1 MAQNYA
7 TIGTG
12 TTSSSY
18 SNMFRTSYSDAV
30 GEAWFSAA
38 ELTAAGLVSGD
49 TILSVGWDV
58 AGNAGDT
65 MFNANASI
73 GQFNSM
79 PTTTTALTGLTNVWS
94 GDHVITT
101 GWNDFS
107 FSTGL
112 VWNGVDGI
120 LVRYCFDNDTTGSTP
135 SMRYTYTYTSGGNP
149 AYSARYY
156 YDYYGTTSGC
166 MLTANYNSST
176 KANTRFS
183 HVAGV
188 PFALGCMDSTA
199 YNYDPTAVYDDGSC
213 IFMGCTNPIATNYDA
228 NANMDDGSCLIEGCT
243 DMIGDL
249 NGDGDYDDT
258 MFGEDGTGMAFNWDP
273 TANVDDSSCVYCPTG
288 NISITATMGAYASEN
303 SWELLDAAGNVVMS
317 HQYTWSDNNSSF
329 THVGDTCF
337 TPGCYTMIMYDTYGD
352 GWNSGGN
359 LLITDQMGMI
369 LAQETFYG
377 YLGTSDTCPNGSS
390 WGCISYEF
398 TFNIGGSPCPVPGCT
413 NPIASNYDA
422 SADYDDGSC
431 IVCDSTQTILNL
443 TYNAESGASYQ
454 SFLITSSPAGDT
466 IYYAPPY
473 FVSTWGSV
481 GKNLCFDDG
490 CYDITLMSSGW
501 SGGWATGAFLEVTDG
516 VNAVQYTM
524 PSGSG
529 GSVTYQW
536 ALNGPCYTWGCTD
549 TAAINFDSTATA
561 DDGSCMLSCKAA
573 PYTEN
578 FDNGIGSF
586 VQSATDAFDWTLDA
600 SGTPSGSTGP
610 SDDITGGGNYLFT
623 ESSGNYYNTAIL
635 SSECLDISTLNC
647 AELSFAYHMYG
658 ADMGELMVLVN
669 GDTLWTMSGDQGN
682 QWNIAQVDLNA
693 YSGVDVTIEFVG
705 TTGSSYTSDM
715 AIDNVSVDECV
726 IYGCNDPLAPNY
738 DTTATADDGSCHFYC
753 NDNTFYMELSA
764 IGSYYGWNGATYSI
778 VDASGNVYASG
789 MGTTNSSDVI
799 TDSICLPN
807 GCDYSVIV
815 TSTTYSSYAGY
826 INWSLTNASNGYVAA
841 TGGAVYGSNDTTGFV
856 GDMSCNIYGCTDSTA
871 ANYDSWANTDD
882 ASCVYCSDAYVN
894 VSFWSNWAS
903 DEANCDF
910 VLFDG
915 NGDTVLA
922 GEGVDA
928 DVQLCLGDGCYSLQ
942 VNSSTSYS
950 ANYMYFMMTDV
961 ATGDTLAYVDVANGP
976 QDPMTLAYTSVADLA
991 GFGCGCTNPLA
1002 TNYDATA
1009 TVDDGNCVVCD
1020 DTYVDID
1027 MYGTYSSYESY
1038 CTFSIFN
1045 ANGDTVYSG
1054 AATDATMPGCFVDD
1068 CYTLEVYS
1076 TNSYGAGYMNLLVT
1090 GANGDTLSMVDV
1102 SNGTQDPNTLLYT
1115 SSFDMSGFGCG
1126 CTDTAAANYDA
1137 SATVDNGACVIC
1149 SDNFFYV
1156 DVNSYSS
1163 YYDGMVSWVIT
1174 NSNGDTTA
1182 NGGAGHAGTLCV
1194 PTDCY
1199 SISWSSS
1206 SSSYALQ
1213 YYTMNISDASGNIVA
1228 SSSPTGQ
1235 LMSWDESFEGWF
1247 GCIFGCTDVA
1257 AVNYDSTANA
1267 NDGSCEYPC
1276 YDNAVTITCGG
1287 GSYTSEVSW
1296 TLTDAS
1302 GAIVAA
1308 AGAPYNSNFC
1318 LADGCY
1324 YLDMVDSW
1332 GDGWNGNTFMVVDTA
1347 GAFVAAETLASGTN
1361 GSAQFYVGVGVCPVY
1376 GCMDSLAMNYDP
1388 AANTSDSSCM
1398 YACTAAPYAENFDL
1412 SLGTWTQ
1419 STTDGFDWSWDAS
1432 GTPSGSTGPSD
1443 DMTGGGYY
1451 LFTESSGNYSNTA
1464 TITSECLD
1472 ISMLNCAELQFA
1484 YNMYGAAMGSL
1495 SVSVNGNVEWTMSGD
1510 QGMGW
1515 NIAQVSLAAYAGVD
1529 VTIEITGTTG
1539 TSYTSDMAIDNIS
1552 VGECVIYGCM
1562 DSLASNYDASAT
1574 NDDGS
1579 CNFYCNDNTFYMEAS
1594 AIGSYY
1600 GWNGATWSVVDANGT
1615 VYASGVGTFDNSS
1628 TEYDSICLPAGCDYS
1643 VIVTSTTYS
1652 SYASYISWSL
1662 TSDNGYVAASGGGV
1676 YGSNDTTNFVGDMSC
1691 AIYGCT
1697 DSTASNYD
1705 MWANTDDSSC
1715 VYCSDTW
1722 ATVDL
1727 YGTYASYEQYCTFMI
1742 LNGNGDTVLTGAAAD
1757 GPVNFCMADDC
1768 YSVQVNSSNSYSGNY
1783 MNLSITDN
1791 AGNSLALVDVSS
1803 GAQLPGSLDYI
1814 STDDI
1819 AGFGCGCTNPAA
1831 ANYDST
1837 ATVDNGAC
1845 ILCTDN
1851 FGALTVGGG
1860 SYMSEVSWT
1869 LNGSDGTVVA
1879 SGGAPYTGDLCLT
1892 DDCYTLNM
1900 TDSWGD
1906 GWNGNTW
1913 SFTVNGVTFNETLAS
1928 GSSGSV
1934 ILSGS
1939 ALGCVAGCTD
1949 SLATNYDATA
1959 NADDGSCVY
1968 PCYDNELTLVL
1979 TDAGF
1984 DGWGSGFYSSDLTV
1998 TDANGVSTVYALASG
2013 YSDSIAL
2020 CLADGC
2026 YNFTT
2031 SGNESWSS
2039 EVGFNVLDASGN
2051 VLASGSDYGS
2061 WDAAFGNAVCP
2072 VYGCTDS
2079 TASNYDAAADTDD
2092 GSCTYPCLDNAVTFF
2107 MYDSWGDGWNGN
2119 TYAISDLSG
2128 NTVATGTLASGSADS
2143 VDLCIPDGCYDIVV
2157 GGGSYGSE
2165 VSFDFGS
2172 LNGAGT
2178 GSYQI
2183 TIGAGSCP
2191 VYGCTDSTA
2200 CNFDA
2205 AADTDDNSCTY
2216 PAATNL
2222 DCSGACLNDAD
2233 LDGICDE
2240 DEIAGCT
2247 DMAADNYDSTAT
2259 DNDGSCTYCS
2269 TFALSIDSQTD
2280 ATVNGACDGTVS
2292 ISGSGG
2298 TAPYNVSY
2306 TFNPSAVC
2314 AGTYTVTGTD
2324 ANGCTASI
2332 TVIIDEPAPPA
2343 ACQDVTGFEVNDMV
2357 TNDPDGSRIKWEW
2370 DGGNQYDADHYQI
2383 RHRPTSQTSGW
2394 NWDASG
2400 PANGVVT
2407 GQSSKMKYFLAACTE
2422 YEAQIRRK
2430 CVGTGT
2436 YSGWSTTITY
2446 TTPCPCPQVTNMTA
2460 TNIEDTWVTFN
2471 WDSAAVDSSQY
2482 VHWYLIRF
2490 SEDGG
2495 NTWGYK
2501 DPGTNLTA
2509 AVGNRTPNTNIQWQV
2524 RTYCNGDNYY
2534 RSDWANATFTSE
2546 VKPTMPTNLN
2556 AVAPS
2561 TLGAPAWQNDANY
2574 ANFSWDLPTGPT
2586 PHHYMIALYS
2596 NAQFVGYRGSHNP
2609 SAGSYLSG
2617 STTDK
2622 TFGNLTAGTT
2632 YAWRMRA
2639 YHTTGIIY
2647 YGNAL
2652 GLTWRSEWTPSS
2664 TFTTAASA
2672 REGYA
2677 PVADL
2682 EVYPNPSNDIFNV
2695 TFASE
2700 ETQTINVKV
2709 VNMIGEE
2716 VYTENLE
2723 EFVGQY
2729 TKSID
2734 LNTQPKGVYFLEI
2747 TTDKGG
2753 INKKIVLQ

>member
-1 MAQNYA
+1 
-7 TIGTG
+7 
-12 TTSSSY
+12 
-18 SNMFRTSYSDAV
+18 MFRTSYSDAV

-38 ELTAAGLVSGD
+38 ELSAAGLVSGD
-49 TILSVGWDV
+49 TIWSVGWDV

-73 GQFNSM
+73 GQFNAM

-107 FSTGL
+107 FSTAF

-120 LVRYCFDNDTTGSTP
+120 LVRYCFDNSTTGSTP

-156 YDYYGTTSGC
+156 YDWSGSTSGC
-166 MLTANYNSST
+166 LLTANYNSSS

-199 YNYDPTAVYDDGSC
+199 YNYDSTAVFDDGSC
-213 IFMGCTNPIATNYDA
+213 IYLGCTNPLASNYDPT
-228 NANMDDGSCLIEGCT
+228 ANMDDGSCLIEGCT

-258 MFGEDGTGMAFNWDP
+258 LIGEDGTGIAFNWDP
-273 TANVDDSSCVYCPTG
+273 IANVDDSSCVYCPTG

-303 SWELLDAAGNVVMS
+303 SWELLDDAGNVVMS
-317 HQYTWSDNNSSF
+317 HQYSWSDNNTVF
-329 THVGDTCF
+329 NYVGDSCF
-337 TPGCYTMIMYDTYGD
+337 TPGCYTMVLYDTYGD

-359 LLITDQMGMI
+359 VLVTDQMGMV

-377 YLGTSDTCPNGSS
+377 YLGTSDTCPDGSS

-398 TFNIGGSPCPVPGCT
+398 TFNIGGSPCPNPGCT
-413 NPIASNYDA
+413 NPIASNYDP

-431 IVCDSTQTILNL
+431 IACDSSQTILNL

-473 FVSTWGSV
+473 FVSSWGSV

-501 SGGWATGAFLEVTDG
+501 NGGWATGAFLEVTDG

-536 ALNGPCYTWGCTD
+536 ALNGACYTWGCTD

-561 DDGSCMLSCKAA
+561 DDGSCMLSCKVA
-573 PYTEN
+573 PYAEN
-578 FDNGIGSF
+578 FNNGIGSF
-586 VQSATDAFDWTLDA
+586 VQSTTDAFDWTLDA

-610 SDDITGGGNYLFT
+610 SDDMTGGGNYLFT
-623 ESSGNYYNTAIL
+623 ESSSNYYNTAIL

-682 QWNIAQVDLNA
+682 QWNIAQLDLNA
-693 YSGVDVTIEFVG
+693 YSGVDISIDFIG

-726 IYGCNDPLAPNY
+726 ILGCTDPMAPNY
-738 DTTATADDGSCHFYC
+738 DSSATSDDGSCHFYC
-753 NDNTFYMELSA
+753 NDNLFYLSMT
-764 IGSYYGWNGATYSI
+764 GSTWSGWYGATYSI
-778 VDASGNVYASG
+778 EDASGNVYYTGAG
-789 MGTTNSSDVI
+789 PMGAA

-807 GCDYSVIV
+807 GCDYFIT
-815 TSTTYSSYAGY
+815 TSAPTSSWGASYVQ
-826 INWSLTNASNGYVAA
+826 WTLTAANGYLAGSGSA
-841 TGGAVYGSNDTTGFV
+841 QDTAFFGADA
-856 GDMSCNIYGCTDSTA
+856 SCPIYGCTDSTA
-871 ANYDSWANTDD
+871 ANYNVYANTDD
-882 ASCVYCSDAYVN
+882 ASCVYCNDTYVN
-894 VSFWSNWAS
+894 ISFWSNWAS

-910 VLFDG
+910 VLFNG

-922 GEGVDA
+922 GEGVDD

-950 ANYMYFMMTDV
+950 ANYMYFMMTDF

-976 QDPMTLAYTSVADLA
+976 QDPMTLAYTSVTELA
-991 GFGCGCTNPLA
+991 GFGCGCTDPLA
-1002 TNYDATA
+1002 SNYDPTA
-1009 TVDDGNCVVCD
+1009 TVDDGNCVLCA

-1045 ANGDTVYSG
+1045 ANGDTIYSG

-1076 TNSYGAGYMNLLVT
+1076 TNYYGAGYMNLLIT
-1090 GANGDTLSMVDV
+1090 GATGDTLSMVDI
-1102 SNGTQDPNTLLYT
+1102 SNGTQDTSTLLYT
-1115 SSFDMSGFGCG
+1115 SSFDIPGFACG

-1137 SATVDNGACVIC
+1137 SATVDNGSCVIC
-1149 SDNFFYV
+1149 DDNFFYV
-1156 DVNSYSS
+1156 DVNTYSAF
-1163 YYDGMVSWVIT
+1163 YDPMVSWVVT
-1174 NSNGDTTA
+1174 NENGDTTA
-1182 NGGAGHAGTLCV
+1182 NGGAGHVGTLCV

-1287 GSYTSEVSW
+1287 GLYASEVSW

-1302 GAIVAA
+1302 GAIIAA
-1308 AGAPYNSNFC
+1308 DGAPYNSNFC

-1324 YLDMVDSW
+1324 YLDMVDSY
-1332 GDGWNGNTFMVVDTA
+1332 GDGWNGNTFVVVDTA
-1347 GAFVAAETLASGTN
+1347 GTIISAETIATGSN
-1361 GSAQFYVGVGVCPVY
+1361 ASAQFYLGAGVCPVY
-1376 GCMDSLAMNYDP
+1376 GCMDSLAMNFNP
-1388 AANTSDSSCM
+1388 LANTPDSCI

-1419 STTDGFDWSWDAS
+1419 STKDGFDWTWDAS
-1432 GTPSGSTGPSD
+1432 GTPSGTTGPTD

-1451 LFTESSGNYSNTA
+1451 LYTESSANYSNTA

-1484 YNMYGAAMGSL
+1484 YNMYGAAMGTL
-1495 SVSVNGNVEWTMSGD
+1495 EVFVNGNLEWTMSGD
-1510 QGMGW
+1510 QGQGW
-1515 NIAQVSLAAYAGVD
+1515 NIAQLSLAAYAGVD
-1529 VTIEITGTTG
+1529 VTIEISGTTG
-1539 TSYTSDMAIDNIS
+1539 TAYTSDMAIDNIS
-1552 VGECVIYGCM
+1552 VGECVIYGCT
-1562 DSLASNYDASAT
+1562 DALAPNYDSTAT
-1574 NDDGS
+1574 ADDGS
-1579 CNFYCNDNTFYMEAS
+1579 CHFYCNDETFYLSMT
-1594 AIGSYY
+1594 GSPWS
-1600 GWNGATWSVVDANGT
+1600 GWYGATYSIEDTAGN
-1615 VYASGVGTFDNSS
+1615 VYYTGAGPIGAST
-1628 TEYDSICLPAGCDYS
+1628 DSICLPAGCDYF
-1643 VIVTSTTYS
+1643 ITTTAPS
-1652 SYASYISWSL
+1652 ESWGASDIDWMI
-1662 TSDNGYVAASGGGV
+1662 TAANGYLVGT
-1676 YGSNDTTNFVGDMSC
+1676 GSAEDTVFFGAGPAC
-1691 AIYGCT
+1691 PIYGCT
-1697 DSTASNYD
+1697 DTLASNYD
-1705 MWANTDDSSC
+1705 IYANTDDSSC
-1715 VYCSDTW
+1715 VYCADTW
-1722 ATVDL
+1722 AIIDM
-1727 YGTYASYEQYCTFMI
+1727 YGIYTAYEEDCSYMI
-1742 LNGNGDTVLTGAAAD
+1742 LNGNGDTILSSAATD
-1757 GPVNFCMADDC
+1757 GPIGICLVDDC
-1768 YSVQVNSSNSYSGNY
+1768 YSLQVISTDSYAGEY
-1783 MNLSITDN
+1783 MNLLITNN
-1791 AGNSLALVDVSS
+1791 AADTLSFVDV
-1803 GAQLPGSLDYI
+1803 GEGVQFPGSLDYI
-1814 STDDI
+1814 STADI
-1819 AGFGCGCTNPAA
+1819 PGFGCGCTDTAA

-1837 ATVDNGAC
+1837 ATVDDGSC
-1845 ILCTDN
+1845 ILCVEN
-1851 FGALTVGGG
+1851 LASLTVGGG
-1860 SYMSEVSWT
+1860 SYMSEVSWI
-1869 LNGSDGTVVA
+1869 LNASDGTVVA
-1879 SGGAPYTGDLCLT
+1879 SGGAPYAGDLCLP

-1900 TDSWGD
+1900 IDSYGD
-1906 GWNGNTW
+1906 GWNGNSW
-1913 SFTVNGVTFNETLAS
+1913 SLTVNGSTITETLAFGDS
-1928 GSSGSV
+1928 ATVIISSQS
-1934 ILSGS
+1934 
-1939 ALGCVAGCTD
+1939 LGCVLGCTD
-1949 SLATNYDATA
+1949 TLALNYNANAT
-1959 NADDGSCVY
+1959 ADDGSCMY
-1968 PCYDNELTLVL
+1968 PCNDNELTLVL
-1979 TDAGF
+1979 TDNGF
-1984 DGWGSGFYSSDLTV
+1984 DGWIYGANSSNLVV
-1998 TDANGVSTVYALASG
+1998 TDANGGSSTYQLASG
-2013 YSDSIAL
+2013 YSDTIAI

-2031 SGNESWSS
+2031 AGNEPWSS
-2039 EVGFNVLDASGN
+2039 EVGFHVLDANGV
-2051 VLASGSDYGS
+2051 VLVSGSDYGS
-2061 WDAAFGNAVCP
+2061 WNVAFGNAICP

-2079 TASNYDAAADTDD
+2079 TASNYDPAADSDD
-2092 GSCTYPCLDNAVTFF
+2092 GSCVYPCLDNEVTFF
-2107 MYDSWGDGWNGN
+2107 MYDSWGDGWSGN
-2119 TYAISDLSG
+2119 TFTVSDLSG

-2143 VDLCIPDGCYDIVV
+2143 VDLCIPDGCYDIFV
-2157 GGGSYGSE
+2157 GGGFFASE
-2165 VSFDFGS
+2165 ISFDFAS
-2172 LNGAGT
+2172 LVGAT
-2178 GSYQI
+2178 AGSYQI
-2183 TIGAGSCP
+2183 NIGAGSCP

-2200 CNFDA
+2200 CNYDA

-2233 LDGICDE
+2233 LDGVCDE

-2269 TFALSIDSQTD
+2269 TFALSIDAQTD

-2292 ISGSGG
+2292 VSGSGG
-2298 TAPYNVSY
+2298 TAPYSINWTV
-2306 TFNPSAVC
+2306 NPSALC
-2314 AGTYTVTGTD
+2314 AGTYTVTATD
-2324 ANGCTASI
+2324 ANACIASV
-2332 TVIIDEPAPPA
+2332 TVIIDEPGPAA
-2343 ACQDVTGFEVNDMV
+2343 ACQDVTGFAVNDMV
-2357 TNDPDGSRIKWEW
+2357 TNDPDGSRVKWEW

-2383 RHRPTSQTSGW
+2383 RHRPTSQTSGF
-2394 NWDASG
+2394 NWDATG
-2400 PANGVVT
+2400 PLSANVT
-2407 GQSSKMKYFLAACTE
+2407 GQSAKMKYFLAANTT
-2422 YEAQIRRK
+2422 YEAQIRRH
-2430 CVGTGT
+2430 CVGTNS
-2436 YSGWSTTITY
+2436 YSDWSSMITY
-2446 TTPCPCPQVTNMTA
+2446 TTPATCPQVTNMTA

-2471 WDSAAVDSSQY
+2471 WDAAAVDSTQY

-2495 NTWGYK
+2495 NSWGYK
-2501 DPGTNLTA
+2501 DPGTNTTTQ
-2509 AVGNRTPNTNIQWQV
+2509 VGNRTPSTNVQWQV

-2534 RSDWANATFTSE
+2534 RSDWANATFTTE
-2546 VKPTMPTNLN
+2546 VKPDYPTNMN

-2561 TLGAPAWQNDANY
+2561 TVGAPAWQNDQEFVHY
-2574 ANFSWDLPTGPT
+2574 TWDVPAGPV
-2586 PHHYMIALYS
+2586 PHHYMIDLYQ
-2596 NAQFVGYRGSHNP
+2596 NATQVSYKGSHTTTA
-2609 SAGSYLSG
+2609 SSYMPG
-2617 STTDK
+2617 NTTSK
-2622 TFGNLTAGTT
+2622 TFGGHTAGTT
-2632 YAWRMRA
+2632 YTWRMRA
-2639 YHTTGIIY
+2639 FHTTGIIY
-2647 YGNAL
+2647 YGNHL
-2652 GLTWRSEWTPSS
+2652 GLTWRSDWSP
-2664 TFTTAASA
+2664 AASFMTASAA

-2682 EVYPNPSNDIFNV
+2682 EVYPNPSKDIFKV
-2695 TFASE
+2695 SFSSE
-2700 ETQTINVKV
+2700 ETQTIKVIV

-2723 EFVGQY
+2723 EFLGQY

-2734 LNTQPKGVYFLEI
+2734 LSTQAKGVYFLEI
-2747 TTDKGG
+2747 TTAKGG
-2753 INKKIVLQ
+2753 VNKKIVIQ